1 MPLTALVACRADR
14 PVLRSLGRR
23 LAVAWLAGLALVLG
37 ARGAA
42 AQDWPTKPIRL
53 VVTFSPGGSSDIV
66 ARALAVPLQAKLGQP
81 VIVDNKPGAG
91 GTIGASEIARAAPD
105 GYNLLMSNTTPI
117 SLSPAML
124 DPAPYD
130 PMKSFT
136 HVSLVATVPDVIMV
150 HPSVP
155 AKNLKELTAW
165 IKAQPKPVNFGS
177 GGIGS
182 IGHILGETYKKEL
195 GLSIEHVGY
204 KGSAPMI
211 TDLIAGTLSFSIDTL
226 PQNVPHIKAGKL
238 RPIAVTSPAR
248 APIVPDVAT
257 VVEEGMPFLVAE
269 NFIGVSAPAGLPEP
283 VVKRLHAA
291 VQESLDDPNFNKR
304 LAELGLT
311 VRKMSQPEFSA
322 FVQKQ
327 INTWAPAVKASGAK
341 LN

>member
-1 MPLTALVACRADR
+1 MTLRVLLAALLLTA
-14 PVLRSLGRR
+14 SST
-23 LAVAWLAGLALVLG
+23 W
-37 ARGAA
+37 
-42 AQDWPTKPIRL
+42 AQNWPTKPVRI

-91 GTIGASEIARAAPD
+91 GSLGASEIARAAPD

-124 DPAPYD
+124 DPRPYD
-130 PMKSFT
+130 PMKSFV
-136 HVSLVATVPDVIMV
+136 HVSLVATVPDVIMA

-155 AKNLKELTAW
+155 AKNLQELTAW
-165 IKAQPKPVNFGS
+165 IKAQQKPVNYGS

-195 GLSIEHVGY
+195 GLPIEHVGY

-211 TDLIAGTLSFSIDTL
+211 TDLIGGTLSFSFDTL
-226 PQNVPHIKAGKL
+226 PQNVPHIRAGKL
-238 RPIAVTSPAR
+238 RPLAVTSPAR
-248 APIVPDVAT
+248 AAIAPEVPT
-257 VVEEGMPFLVAE
+257 VIEEGVPFLVAE

-283 VVKRLHAA
+283 IAKRLHAA
-291 VQESLDDPNFNKR
+291 VQESLDDPALVKR

-311 VRKMSQPEFSA
+311 VRKMSQAEFST
-322 FVQKQ
+322 FVQNQ
-327 INTWAPAVKASGAK
+327 INGWAPAVKASGAK